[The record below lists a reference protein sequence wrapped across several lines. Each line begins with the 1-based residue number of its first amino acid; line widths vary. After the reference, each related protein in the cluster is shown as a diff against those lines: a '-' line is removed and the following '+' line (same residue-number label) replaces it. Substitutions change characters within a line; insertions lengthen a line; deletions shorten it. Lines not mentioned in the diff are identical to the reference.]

1 MNWGYLKRNRENQM
15 FGIKKSIHTVEYLT
29 ISIPNQWISL
39 FACPDWLLQLGISCS
54 STYQT
59 SEQCFSR
66 ALIGYSRSGY
76 PPNIFWYK
84 TKWTCAREI
93 SFRAEFGSDKIHFL
107 LLHIYW
113 FGIYYIRVQ
122 LARLISKLHFLISC
136 DSCRQLITTAN
147 SRCVMV

>member
-1 MNWGYLKRNRENQM
+1 MNWGYLKRNRESQM

-39 FACPDWLLQLGISCS
+39 FVCADWLLQLGLSCS

-84 TKWTCAREI
+84 TKWPCAREI
-93 SFRAEFGSDKIHFL
+93 SFQAY
-107 LLHIYW
+107 IYW

-122 LARLISKLHFLISC
+122 LAHLISKLHFLISW
-136 DSCRQLITTAN
+136 DSCRQLITTN